1 MALLN
6 RLSTQIYGSFTN
18 APYPIDYRKLERAAK
33 RKLPIGAFNYV
44 AGSAGDESTYK
55 ANLDAFDDYQI
66 IPAMLRDANQRD
78 LTVKLFGEKH
88 DVPVLLSP
96 VGVQGIMH
104 PDAEIATAKAA
115 AEVGVGMILSTAATR
130 SPEKVAEANGDGK
143 RWFQLYWPTSDDVT
157 LSILSRVKKAG
168 YTALVVTLD
177 TFSLGYRPRDLEEAY
192 LPFLKGEGLQTLFT
206 DPVFMKKHD
215 EDHTS
220 TKWNGPGE
228 TPSGV
233 QDQVRDE
240 EQKDRLVEMSMNA
253 LRETSAGNYRTW
265 EDLAF
270 LRKNWDGPL
279 LVKGIQS
286 AEDAE
291 RAVDAKMDG
300 IIVSNH
306 GGRQVGG
313 AIPSLRALD
322 LITRSKKVRDSGLT
336 ILFDSGI
343 RTGAGMI
350 KALARESICIRSSS
364 ANQADDAL
372 IGSGRS
378 RCLHRSPIHVGAR
391 VGWTGRC
398 RACDS
403 WSLSRS

>member
-1 MALLN
+1 
-6 RLSTQIYGSFTN
+6 
-18 APYPIDYRKLERAAK
+18 
-33 RKLPIGAFNYV
+33 
-44 AGSAGDESTYK
+44 
-55 ANLDAFDDYQI
+55 
-66 IPAMLRDANQRD
+66 
-78 LTVKLFGEKH
+78 
-88 DVPVLLSP
+88 
-96 VGVQGIMH
+96 
-104 PDAEIATAKAA
+104 
-115 AEVGVGMILSTAATR
+115 
-130 SPEKVAEANGDGK
+130 
-143 RWFQLYWPTSDDVT
+143 
-157 LSILSRVKKAG
+157 
-168 YTALVVTLD
+168 
-177 TFSLGYRPRDLEEAY
+177 
-192 LPFLKGEGLQTLFT
+192 
-206 DPVFMKKHD
+206 MKKHD